1 MITEGGSAIDESM
14 VTGESL
20 PVEKFKGDMVIGSTL
35 NKNGSFIFRATKVG
49 GETMLAQIVKMVS
62 EAQGSRAPIQ
72 RLADIVSSYFVP
84 IVLVIATI
92 TFFTSGLTNAIAVL
106 IIACPCAMGLATP
119 TAIMVG
125 TGKGAEKGVLI
136 KDAEAL
142 ETAHKIKTIIFDK
155 TGTLTTGRPVLASFT
170 GKIGTLQIAA
180 SLEQGSE
187 HPLADAIL
195 KKAKDLGLTLSVVE
209 EFKVLPGKGIEGVV
223 GGIKYFLGRDENGL
237 ISLITNHKSLATFV
251 IADTLKENVK
261 KTVESLEKRGI
272 TVWMITGDNER
283 TAKAIAKE
291 AGIKNILAQVLP
303 DQKADKVKEFKE
315 RGDMVA
321 FVGDGV
327 NDAPALAASDVG
339 IAMGTGTDVA
349 IESAGITLL
358 NKDIRSVLTAIDL
371 SQRTMNTIRTNLM
384 WAFGYNVVLIPAAAL
399 GYLNPMIAAFAMAAS
414 SISVVLNSL
423 RLKRIKI

>member
-1 MITEGGSAIDESM
+1 
-14 VTGESL
+14 
-20 PVEKFKGDMVIGSTL
+20 
-35 NKNGSFIFRATKVG
+35 
-49 GETMLAQIVKMVS
+49 
-62 EAQGSRAPIQ
+62 
-72 RLADIVSSYFVP
+72 
-84 IVLVIATI
+84 
-92 TFFTSGLTNAIAVL
+92 
-106 IIACPCAMGLATP
+106 MGLATP

-155 TGTLTTGRPVLASFT
+155 TGTLTKGEPVVTNFT
-170 GKIGTLQIAA
+170 NKKALQIAA

-195 KKAKDLGLTLSVVE
+195 KKAKDVGLTLSVVE
-209 EFKVLPGKGIEGVV
+209 GFKALPGKGIEGVV

-237 ISLITNHKSLATFV
+237 ISLITNHKLLATFV

-283 TAKAIAKE
+283 TAKVIAKE

-303 DQKADKVKEFKE
+303 DQKADKVRELINQVTNNKASNA
-315 RGDMVA
+315 VA
-321 FVGDGV
+321 FVGDGI
-327 NDAPALAASDVG
+327 NDAPALTASDVG